1 MPNIKRPWCIDVKYV
16 NGMVKKYRLTM
27 DLQHALN
34 GDPQGRNLLQN
45 ALIVVPLAPYLEF
58 KYQKKMSKDAWKRF
72 KVKTQPP
79 FGIGR
84 IIKFYQLSS
93 ARAHKFPVSRSQ
105 FVAAEYWKAG
115 PYARVNRYLRH
126 DYKWLT
132 KCQISADIT
141 YWQRQLYLKKP
152 HPNGCCRLL
161 TWIRVQIRLKQCQRQ
176 WFAQEKRLWHV

>member
-1 MPNIKRPWCIDVKYV
+1 MLTSNTWTVWLRNTGWRWISTRIKR
-16 NGMVKKYRLTM
+16 GSTRKKSVTKCVDCRATGPIPGI
-27 DLQHALN
+27 Q
-34 GDPQGRNLLQN
+34 
-45 ALIVVPLAPYLEF
+45 VP
-58 KYQKKMSKDAWKRF
+58 KKMSKDAWKQF

-161 TWIRVQIRLKQCQRQ
+161 TWIRVQIRLKQCQHQ
-176 WFAQEKRLWHV
+176 WLVQEKRLWHV